1 MSKVPITKAQ
11 EAKVEDLVRHFVGQ
25 KEMLDRFLTTL
36 YDFLINSTDLMI
48 HVHSVKKR
56 IKDPDRLREK
66 LKAKV
71 IVARKSGS
79 GFEITPENLFEK
91 VNDLVGIR
99 FLHLHTSEFPDIHKC
114 LTAALEE
121 GTYPLFATPFV
132 RSWDDE
138 TKNLFKG
145 WGIRVEDSPR
155 MYTSVH
161 YVVEANTKT
170 RYTCEI
176 QVRTLMEE
184 VWGEVDHLIN
194 YPHKTPSIACSEQI
208 RALARLTS
216 GCSRLV
222 DSIFRSHE
230 EYCDGQRINKGA

>member
-1 MSKVPITKAQ
+1 
-11 EAKVEDLVRHFVGQ
+11 
-25 KEMLDRFLTTL
+25 
-36 YDFLINSTDLMI
+36 
-48 HVHSVKKR
+48 
-56 IKDPDRLREK
+56 
-66 LKAKV
+66 
-71 IVARKSGS
+71 
-79 GFEITPENLFEK
+79 
-91 VNDLVGIR
+91 
-99 FLHLHTSEFPDIHKC
+99 
-114 LTAALEE
+114 
-121 GTYPLFATPFV
+121 
-132 RSWDDE
+132 
-138 TKNLFKG
+138 
-145 WGIRVEDSPR
+145 

-184 VWGEVDHLIN
+184 LWGEVDHTIN

-230 EYCDGQRINKGA
+230 EYCRGA

>member
-1 MSKVPITKAQ
+1 MPKVVITKRQ
-11 EAKVEDLVRHFVGQ
+11 EKTIEGLVQRFVGH
-25 KEMLDRFLTTL
+25 KDMLIRFLTPL
-36 YDFLINSTDLMI
+36 YDFLIHSTELMDC
-48 HVHSVKKR
+48 VHSVKSRVKE
-56 IKDPDRLREK
+56 PDHLRDKLRRNAIEAREK
-66 LKAKV
+66 
-71 IVARKSGS
+71 GTE
-79 GFEITPENLFEK
+79 FEVTPDNMFEK

-99 FLHLHTSEFPDIHKC
+99 FLHLHTTQFPHIHKC
-114 LTAALEE
+114 LTDALEE
-121 GTYPLFATPFV
+121 ARYPLFEEPFV

-138 TKNLFKG
+138 TKDLFRS
-145 WGIRVEDSPR
+145 WGIRVEESPS

-184 VWGEVDHLIN
+184 LWGEVDHTIN

-230 EYCDGQRINKGA
+230 EYCRGA